1 MRASRAAMVAGGC
14 AAIVGAGWAASPKEL
29 PTLDLVAASTPE
41 ESASPSVAVTPDAGA
56 SPSPSAVDEVDED
69 DDEYDDHDD
78 DDAGDDKG
86 GERDD
91 DESDDVATPAP
102 AATTAQP
109 DPVVTPPPAEEPA
122 TPVAQTFDGPVVT
135 NARGDFQARITVE
148 GGVVTNVQAVAAG
161 TQDAQSVQINANAIP
176 ILRDEMLAAQSWDVA
191 AVSGASFTS
200 PGFIESARGAFGQAG
215 L

>member
-1 MRASRAAMVAGGC
+1 MRTSRAVMVAGGC

-29 PTLDLVAASTPE
+29 PTLELVAPSTPE
-41 ESASPSVAVTPDAGA
+41 PSESPSVAASPEESP
-56 SPSPSAVDEVDED
+56 SPSPSAVVEED
-69 DDEYDDHDD
+69 DDHDD

-102 AATTAQP
+102 AQPEPVVTP

-122 TPVAQTFDGPVVT
+122 APAAQTFDGPVVT
-135 NARGDFQARITVE
+135 NARGEFQARITVE
-148 GGVVTNVQAVAAG
+148 GGVVTEVQAVAAG

-176 ILRDEMLAAQSWDVA
+176 ILREEMLAAQSWDVA

-200 PGFIESARGAFGQAG
+200 PGFIESARGAFGKAG